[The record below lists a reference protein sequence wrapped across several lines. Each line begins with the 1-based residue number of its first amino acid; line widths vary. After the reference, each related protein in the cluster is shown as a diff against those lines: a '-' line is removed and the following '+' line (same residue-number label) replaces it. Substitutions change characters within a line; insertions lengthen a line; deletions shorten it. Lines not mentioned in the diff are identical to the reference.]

1 MSHQTGENEQALRK
15 IIDMTRL
22 ISITILLIHF
32 YYYLYG
38 AFQEWGLVS
47 GFTDRLLGNIARSGL
62 FTFFHKS
69 KLIALGILLV
79 SLLGVKGRK
88 DEKLG
93 YKTAFAYIITGLL
106 LYFIAYL
113 ILIPK
118 LPLTIQAGLYIC
130 ITSVGFILVLTGGTL
145 LTRIIKDSLADDV
158 FNNDQETFPQE
169 TRLLTNEFS
178 INLPTKFRYK
188 KKLFNGWINL
198 VSPARASLIQGSP
211 GSGKSAFVLRHCISQ
226 ALSKSENGAEPYTAL
241 IYDFKFPDLSIIAYN
256 YWLKNKHR
264 YKSKRSDCLFVNFDD
279 LTRSHRLNV
288 FDPLG
293 MSDITDAAES
303 ARTILLGL
311 NRQWQTKGGDFFV
324 ESPINF
330 VTAVIWFLVK
340 YQEGRYCT
348 LPHVIELINL
358 DYDTLFSILQLE
370 PTITVL
376 LSPFIQ
382 AYVNDVMEQL
392 EGQIASAKIALAR
405 LASPQLY
412 YVLSGNDFS
421 LDLNNPNHPKV
432 ICMGNNPQKIQTYG
446 AVLSLYLNRILKI
459 INQKNKLKSALIL
472 DEFPTITTDIIPT
485 IATGRSNKVCVFLGI
500 QDASQL
506 RKDYG
511 KEQADVI
518 LNTVGNIIS
527 GQVSGDSARQLSE
540 RIGKINQDRQS
551 LSINSADTSI
561 SKSKQLESAVPASK
575 IAALSSGE
583 FVGMVADTPDQK
595 IALKAFHCEIQN
607 DFEAINKE
615 EAAYKPIPVIRQVD
629 QKMVDLNFQRIREE
643 VQEIGRSEIQRML
656 NDPTL
661 EHLVIRK

>member
-22 ISITILLIHF
+22 ISITILILHY

-38 AFQEWGLVS
+38 AFKDWELIS
-47 GFTDRLLGNIARSGL
+47 DFTDRLLGNTVRSGL
-62 FTFFHKS
+62 FNFFHKS
-69 KLIALGILLV
+69 KLISLGILLV

-88 DEKLG
+88 DEKLS
-93 YKTAFAYIITGLL
+93 YKTALAYIITGLL
-106 LYFIAYL
+106 LYFISYL
-113 ILIPK
+113 VLFMKIAFVLI
-118 LPLTIQAGLYIC
+118 AGLYMT
-130 ITSVGFILVLTGGTL
+130 ITSIGFILVLTGGTL
-145 LTRIIKDSLADDV
+145 LTRIIKDSLEDDI
-158 FNNDQETFPQE
+158 FNEDQESFPQE
-169 TRLLTNEFS
+169 TRLLTNEYS
-178 INLPTKFRYK
+178 INLPTIFRYK
-188 KKLFNGWINL
+188 RKMVKGWINL
-198 VSPARASLIQGSP
+198 VSPARATLVQGSP
-211 GSGKSAFVLRHCISQ
+211 GSGKSAYVLRECIAQ
-226 ALSKSENGAEPYTAL
+226 ALSKSDNGAEPYTAL

-264 YKSKRSDCLFVNFDD
+264 YKSKRSDCIFVNFDD
-279 LTRSHRLNV
+279 LCRSHRLNV

-293 MSDITDAAES
+293 MVDITDAAES

-311 NRQWQTKGGDFFV
+311 NRSWQTKNGDFFV

-330 VTAVIWFLVK
+330 VTAIIWFLVK
-340 YQEGRYCT
+340 YQDGRYCT

-358 DYDTLFSILQLE
+358 EYDTLFSILQLE

-421 LDLNNPNHPKV
+421 LDLNNPEHPKV

-459 INQKNKLKSALIL
+459 INQKKKLKSALIL

-485 IATGRSNKVCVFLGI
+485 IATGRSNKICVFLGI

-527 GQVSGDSARQLSE
+527 GQVTGDSAKQLSE
-540 RIGKINQDRQS
+540 RIGKIMQSRQS
-551 LSINSADTSI
+551 LSINSGDTSI
-561 SKSKQLESAVPASK
+561 SKSKQLEYAVPSSR
-575 IAALSSGE
+575 ISALSSGE

-595 IALKAFHCEIQN
+595 IHLKAFHCEIQN
-607 DFEAINKE
+607 DFDAINKE
-615 EAAYKPIPVIRQVD
+615 EAEYKEIPVIRQVD
-629 QKMVDLNFQRIREE
+629 QKMVDLNFKRIREE
-643 VQEIGRSEIQRML
+643 VQEIGRSELQRML
-656 NDPTL
+656 NDPAL